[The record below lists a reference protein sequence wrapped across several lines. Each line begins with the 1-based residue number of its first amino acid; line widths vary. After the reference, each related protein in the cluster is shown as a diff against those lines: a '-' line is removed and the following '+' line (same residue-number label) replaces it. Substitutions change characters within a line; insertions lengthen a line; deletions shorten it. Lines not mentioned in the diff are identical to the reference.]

1 MGRTLYQLEGC
12 PYCERVAD
20 KLDSLGLEY
29 EMVWVEAMHSE
40 RGIVKEVSGQ
50 REVPVLVEDDTGVT
64 MSESA
69 NIIEYLEQNY
79 A

>member
-29 EMVWVEAMHSE
+29 ETVWVEAMHSE